1 MRNFFLLTILDL
13 GCSTVVLG
21 QAKKQ
26 FTVENIANCEKVQLH
41 LKAKT
46 GNCFLKPS
54 ESTDLLDIYS
64 NQNLEDYNHS
74 FSNEAKGKT
83 CILKLG
89 MEQEH
94 SKGVGKQMS
103 HRVFGGHEAPD
114 TKFWKVY
121 LTESKPYA
129 LYLDY
134 GLGNAN
140 IDLSGLAI
148 EKMKINT
155 GSADVNIYYGNSVE
169 NKVEMDTFFV
179 KVDMGSL
186 HAMQLNLSRSKVV
199 MADVGFGNM
208 SLDFSSEKALVTSE
222 VRGSVGAGNLI
233 IYLPDE
239 QTPVLVKISDSWLC
253 SVNLCKGLK
262 KIAPNTFSNS
272 SYHADSKNVMTFNL
286 DVSMGKIVFKEKSHR
301 E

>member
-1 MRNFFLLTILDL
+1 MRNIFLPVLLHLSVSI
-13 GCSTVVLG
+13 VVLG
-21 QAKKQ
+21 QVSKQ
-26 FTVENIANCEKVQLH
+26 FSVENVANCDKVQLH

-46 GNCFLKPS
+46 GNCFVKPS

-89 MEQEH
+89 LEQEH
-94 SKGVGKQMS
+94 SKGVGKKIS
-103 HRVFGGHEAPD
+103 YRVFGGNEEPD
-114 TKFWKVY
+114 NKFWKVY
-121 LTESKPYA
+121 LTETKPYD

-140 IDLSGLAI
+140 IDLSGLSI
-148 EKMKINT
+148 SKMKINT
-155 GSADVNIYYGNSVE
+155 GSADVNVFYGNATE

-186 HAMQLNLSRSKVV
+186 SAKQLNLCRSKVV

-208 SLDFSSEKALVTSE
+208 TLDFFSEKQSATHE

-233 IYLPDE
+233 IYLPTE
-239 QTPVLVKISDSWLC
+239 QTPVLVKMSDSWLC
-253 SVNLCKGLK
+253 SVHLSKGLK
-262 KIAPNTFSNS
+262 KIGQNTYCNS
-272 SYHADSKNVMTFNL
+272 SYKNDSKNVLTFNL
-286 DVSMGKIVFKEKSHR
+286 DVSVGKVVFKERYH
-301 E
+301 